1 MVNDGQRERELQ
13 LVGRIVVGRDP
24 SCEISHD
31 DALLSRRHAEFVAER
46 DMITVRDLGSRNG
59 VFVNGARLVEQA
71 LEPGDVVQIGP
82 LRARFE
88 IRDASPAVEPGG
100 TSGDRTAVIRS
111 VFAGAGAPASVEFEP
126 DDEDATRLVAAPRMR
141 AALASHVDDSE
152 GPTRFFDPA
161 DAASLRRDAGA
172 EPEQDLT
179 PRRGGERL
187 RGFIFGQVA
196 MLAALVLAA
205 SVLPAFIWR
214 QPGAA
219 PVPLSWIAIPA
230 LAALAGAYIVG
241 TSIAGRVAD
250 ALGDAD
256 RSGR

>member
-1 MVNDGQRERELQ
+1 MVSDGQRERELQ

-31 DALLSRRHAEFVAER
+31 DALLSRRHAEFVVER
-46 DMITVRDLGSRNG
+46 DAITVRDLGSRNG

-88 IRDASPAVEPGG
+88 VREALAVVEPGVTG
-100 TSGDRTAVIRS
+100 GERTAVIRS
-111 VFAGAGAPASVEFEP
+111 VFAGAAAPASLELEP
-126 DDEDATRLVAAPRMR
+126 DDADATRLVAAPRMP
-141 AALASHVDDSE
+141 AALASQADDSE

-161 DAASLRRDAGA
+161 EAASLRHGAGA
-172 EPEQDLT
+172 ASD
-179 PRRGGERL
+179 RGPTREREGDRL
-187 RGFIFGQVA
+187 RGFIFGQVT

-214 QPGAA
+214 QPGAG

-250 ALGDAD
+250 AIGDAD
-256 RSGR
+256 RSPR